1 MDKLEAKKLVKQ
13 CRVAIQ
19 KGEENAPD
27 LLLNLVNL
35 KIPAL
40 LGYTHRDNFAEKEF
54 NLSGRSLQWRIRAGR
69 QRESLRRAGIS
80 IPEPSGLTLTD
91 WAQARVAD
99 TTVMTTSLAEG
110 HNFVDSYWLAVGDQT
125 PLGIDIDLTNT
136 NQVVPVLALLKSLE
150 IIGGSFSHTEIS
162 EVEEELIIALAAL
175 TEIVSSIEGE
185 QA

>member
-19 KGEENAPD
+19 KGDENAPD
-27 LLLNLVNL
+27 LLLNLVNQ

-40 LGYTHRDNFAEKEF
+40 LGYTHRDKFAEKEF

-91 WAQARVAD
+91 WAQSRVAD

-110 HNFVDSYWLAVGDQT
+110 HNFVHSYWLAVGDQT
-125 PLGIDIDLTNT
+125 PLGIDIDLTN

-150 IIGGSFSHTEIS
+150 IIGGSFSQTEIS
-162 EVEEELIIALAAL
+162 EVEKELIIALTAL
-175 TEIVSSIEGE
+175 TKIVSSIEGE
-185 QA
+185 QE